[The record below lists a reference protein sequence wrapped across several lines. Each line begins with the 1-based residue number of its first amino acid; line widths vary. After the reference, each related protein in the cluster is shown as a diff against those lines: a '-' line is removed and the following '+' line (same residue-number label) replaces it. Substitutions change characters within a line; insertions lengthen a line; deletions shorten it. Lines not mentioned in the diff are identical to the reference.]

1 MRVRHILFGVA
12 LFVLPAGYSQTP
24 GPLTIEER
32 LASLESQL
40 VSLESQLATLDTR
53 LNTRTTVG
61 LGSVGA
67 DDASR
72 AARIRIDALE
82 REVSGLTRE
91 VRDLGRQVSAAQRE
105 ASAARREASTALS
118 RIR

>member
-1 MRVRHILFGVA
+1 MRARHILFGVA

-24 GPLTIEER
+24 SVPLTIEER

-40 VSLESQLATLDTR
+40 ATLDTR
-53 LNTRTTVG
+53 LDTRTTAG
-61 LGSVGA
+61 LGSLGSE
-67 DDASR
+67 DAR
-72 AARIRIDALE
+72 LAAQIRIDALE

-91 VRDLGRQVSAAQRE
+91 VRDLSRQVAAAQRE